1 MKELKHTL
9 MPNGC
14 NLFGNALSDFKRDA
28 YYLSTNI
35 LQEMDWV
42 KRHTLRPLLTVSDLI
57 MIDNIVDKIIKK
69 YKQ

>member
-1 MKELKHTL
+1 MKTANIEF
-9 MPNGC
+9 N
-14 NLFGNALSDFKRDA
+14 REA

-42 KRHTLRPLLTVSDLI
+42 KRHTLRPLLTISDLI

>member
-14 NLFGNALSDFKRDA
+14 TLFGNALSDFKRDA

>member
-1 MKELKHTL
+1 MKPINIE
-9 MPNGC
+9 
-14 NLFGNALSDFKRDA
+14 FRREA
-28 YYLSTNI
+28 YYLCTNI
-35 LQEMDWV
+35 VQEMDWI

>member
-1 MKELKHTL
+1 MKTI
-9 MPNGC
+9 NI
-14 NLFGNALSDFKRDA
+14 DFKREA
-28 YYLSTNI
+28 YYLSTSI
-35 LQEMDWV
+35 VQEMDWV

>member
-1 MKELKHTL
+1 MKTINIE
-9 MPNGC
+9 
-14 NLFGNALSDFKRDA
+14 FRRQA

-35 LQEMDWV
+35 LQERDWF
-42 KRHTLRPLLTVSDLI
+42 KRHNLRPLLTISDLI